1 MIGVLVVTHGSIG
14 EALLTSATQILGN
27 PQPQTATLS
36 VWRQDDP
43 DDLVLRARELLD
55 TLDAGDGVLVITDIF
70 GATPGNVVS
79 RLLEDGKVEGVS
91 GASLP
96 MLLRVLTGRNGSKEN
111 KLRAAVERA
120 LSGGAEGVIHMNTDR
135 CLDA

>member
-14 EALLTSATQILGN
+14 EALLTSATQILGAA
-27 PQPQTATLS
+27 PQQVATLS

-43 DDLVLRARELLD
+43 DDLVLRARELLEG
-55 TLDAGDGVLVITDIF
+55 LDAGDGVLVLTDIF

-79 RLLEDGKVEGVS
+79 RLLQDGRVEGVS

-96 MLLRVLTGRNGSKEN
+96 MLLRVLTGRNGSTEN
-111 KLRAAVERA
+111 KLRAAVQRA
-120 LSGGAEGVIHMNTDR
+120 LSGGAEGVVHMNRDR
-135 CLDA
+135 CSDA